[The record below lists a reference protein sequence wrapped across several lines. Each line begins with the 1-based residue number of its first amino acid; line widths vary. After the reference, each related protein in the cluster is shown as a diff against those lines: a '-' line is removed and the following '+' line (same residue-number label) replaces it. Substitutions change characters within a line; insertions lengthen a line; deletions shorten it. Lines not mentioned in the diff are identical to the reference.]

1 MRSLTDSFLVTFLSK
16 VVVLITGLGLEA
28 CLAWFLKPE
37 GRGSYEVC
45 LVFNALLTLCFLNG
59 WPVASIYFVASKRL
73 TLSEVITQTFIYG
86 MISSFL
92 AIFTG
97 MLLMNLPWDFFDA
110 ADKTSLHLALVLIP
124 STFFSIVFLR
134 MLTAMHEF
142 LWFAVISI
150 LNGISFLILALMF
163 VGVMSWSVNGA
174 LLACILRQWLVMIA
188 VLLLFCRKYN
198 IKIVRPS
205 MVSMRK
211 VFCYGLRYHVGQ
223 IANNVNVQVGTIILA
238 MFATKAEVGLL
249 AVASRIMYT
258 GVMTIPD
265 TIMTVLLPKASEDKM
280 GRPQLIARCAR
291 LTGLT
296 CAVLVLL
303 ITVFA
308 VPVIKLMFSP
318 SFLPVVPLIRILAVG
333 TLVRCTCKIF
343 TSYLQGTNHPGVES
357 FAVTTGVIVNFITL
371 WLLLPVIGLPA
382 AALAMTFSYI
392 VSSAIIT
399 LGFLK
404 FSRFNPRETFWL
416 TRSDLMV
423 MYNAITRFFLQYS
436 WKKVLP
442 RQFVNKKDFLGSLT
456 EKN

>member
-1 MRSLTDSFLVTFLSK
+1 
-16 VVVLITGLGLEA
+16 
-28 CLAWFLKPE
+28 
-37 GRGSYEVC
+37 
-45 LVFNALLTLCFLNG
+45 
-59 WPVASIYFVASKRL
+59 
-73 TLSEVITQTFIYG
+73 LSEVITQTFIYG

-92 AIFTG
+92 AIITG
-97 MLLMNLPWDFFDA
+97 MLLMNLPWDFFNA
-110 ADKTSLHLALVLIP
+110 ADKTSFHLALVLIP

-134 MLTAMHEF
+134 LLTAMHEF
-142 LWFAVISI
+142 HWFAIISI
-150 LNGISFLILALMF
+150 LNGISLLILALMF
-163 VGVMSWSVNGA
+163 VGAMSLGVHGA

-188 VLLLFCRKYN
+188 VLLFFYFKYN

-205 MVSMRK
+205 IIGIRK
-211 VFCYGLRYHVGQ
+211 VFYYGLRYHVGQ
-223 IANNVNVQVGTIILA
+223 IANNVNVQVGTVILA
-238 MFATKAEVGLL
+238 MFATKVEVGFM
-249 AVASRIMYT
+249 AVAARIMYT

-265 TIMTVLLPKASEDKM
+265 TIMTVLLPKASQDKM
-280 GRPQLIARCAR
+280 GHPQLIARCAR

-296 CAVLVLL
+296 CAVVILI

-308 VPVIKLMFSP
+308 IPVVKLMFSP

-333 TLVRCTCKIF
+333 TLLRCTCKIF

-399 LGFLK
+399 LCFLK
-404 FSRFNPRETFWL
+404 FSRFNARETFWL

-423 MYNAITRFFLQYS
+423 MYNAITRVFQQYS
-436 WKKVLP
+436 WKKALS
-442 RQFVNKKDFLGSLT
+442 RQFVNKQDFLGSLT